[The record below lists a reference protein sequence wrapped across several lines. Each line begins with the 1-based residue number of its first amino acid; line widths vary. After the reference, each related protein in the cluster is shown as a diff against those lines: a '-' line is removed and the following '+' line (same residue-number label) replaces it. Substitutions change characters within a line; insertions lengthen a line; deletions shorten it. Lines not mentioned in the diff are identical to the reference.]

1 MLVKLYTKK
10 SNIITRDKTLSL
22 LNRVYTFIARDN
34 IWVDKTKLTEYQNRF
49 GRVVVAPAARP
60 VPTQPLR
67 QTQSPRVVGSRRV
80 APVSIP
86 VARTHPAPVVN
97 EKIIY
102 INRYGVSEGSQA
114 LKDYLQSQGIK
125 VKFYRGE
132 TLTHNHLILN
142 WGKPSTT
149 ISGTPKYHIKNDIP
163 TVNKIRTF
171 EYLNSHNINTV
182 EWTTNKEEAKAWFDE
197 NSEAVVY
204 CRTVIDGQEGSGIVV
219 AQSKDEVVD
228 APLYSKRFKGI
239 EFRCFFICGRLVHTT
254 QKRALNEESRRERG
268 IELNEFVRN
277 TNGAWIFSIN
287 PDRDRADSINYYF
300 DEHPIETFTGAVD
313 LICNNR
319 GEVKILELNSSP
331 GLMPVEFRRGERV
344 EGTTTVKLGN
354 ELIKIFEEQFQITV

>member
-49 GRVVVAPAARP
+49 GRVVAAPVARP

-67 QTQSPRVVGSRRV
+67 QTQAPRVVESRRV

-102 INRYGVSEGSQA
+102 INRYGVSDGSQA
-114 LKDYLQSQGIK
+114 LKDYLETQGMK

-132 TLTHNHLILN
+132 TLTQNHLIIN

-182 EWTTNKEEAKAWFDE
+182 DWTTSKEEAKAWFDE

-219 AQSKDEVVD
+219 AQSKSEVVD

-239 EFRCFFICGRLVHTT
+239 EFRAYMVEGKLAHIT
-254 QKRALNEESRRERG
+254 QKRALSESSREERG
-268 IELNEFVRN
+268 IELNELIRN
-277 TNGAWIFSIN
+277 TAGGWIFSIN
-287 PDRDRADSINYYF
+287 ADPARAEAITNYF
-300 DEHPIETFTGAVD
+300 NEHPIETFTGAVD

-319 GEVKILELNSSP
+319 GEVKVIELNSAM
-331 GLMPVEFRRGERV
+331 GLEPVEFRRGERIS
-344 EGTTTVKLGN
+344 GTSTVKVGN
-354 ELIKIFEEQFQITV
+354 KIIEKFEEVFNINS